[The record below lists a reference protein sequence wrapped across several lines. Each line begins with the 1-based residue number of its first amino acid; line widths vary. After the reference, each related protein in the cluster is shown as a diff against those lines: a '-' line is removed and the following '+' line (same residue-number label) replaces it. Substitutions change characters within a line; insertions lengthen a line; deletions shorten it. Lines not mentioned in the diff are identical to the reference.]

1 MTEIR
6 ILLADDHALVRR
18 GIRLLLET
26 MPDLRV
32 VGESSSGEET
42 LDQLRQCQPDV
53 LLLDISMPGINGLDI
68 LTAALE
74 TSPSTAVI
82 MLSMYKDEEYI
93 ARALQ
98 AGARGYL
105 WKDVPDEELI
115 RAIRTAVAGE
125 VYLPPAVSMERI
137 QEVIRAQPPV
147 ERLTIREKEVLRLL
161 ASGCTTQAIALALG
175 ISPKTVETHRGNL
188 MKKLELYDIAS
199 LTRFALRHG
208 LIQET

>member
-1 MTEIR
+1 MAEIR

-26 MPDLRV
+26 APDLRV
-32 VGESSSGEET
+32 VGESANSEEV
-42 LDQLRQCQPDV
+42 LLHLQQNQPDI
-53 LLLDISMPGINGLDI
+53 LLLDISMPGVNGLDI
-68 LTAALE
+68 LSMVME
-74 TSPSTAVI
+74 ISPATAVI

-105 WKDVPDEELI
+105 WKDAPDEELI
-115 RAIRTAVAGE
+115 RAIRTVTAGE
-125 VYLPPAVSMERI
+125 LYLPPGVSMEQI
-137 QEVIRAQPPV
+137 QAIMTAQPLV
-147 ERLTIREKEVLRLL
+147 ERLTAREKEVLALL
-161 ASGCTTQAIALALG
+161 ASGLSTQAIAVRLG
-175 ISPKTVETHRGNL
+175 VSPKTVETHRSHL
-188 MKKLELYDIAS
+188 MNKLDLYDIAS

>member
-1 MTEIR
+1 MTGIR

-26 MPDLRV
+26 DPNLCV
-32 VGESSSGEET
+32 VGESASGEET
-42 LDQLRQCQPDV
+42 LEQLRQFHPDV
-53 LLLDISMPGINGLDI
+53 LLLDISMPGITGLEI
-68 LTAALE
+68 LTTVLE
-74 TSPSTAVI
+74 ISPSTAVI

-125 VYLPPAVSMERI
+125 VYLPPGVPMERI

-147 ERLTIREKEVLRLL
+147 ERLTAREKEVLTLL

-188 MKKLELYDIAS
+188 MKKLDLYDIAS